1 MPVGPHTP
9 YSWGLPDG
17 RIAWQTH
24 EETRTRLLD
33 PRTGHQSVRSG
44 SIVGV
49 DDTGTRLIT
58 SRGATN
64 GAEASYL
71 QVRDAQ
77 WRPVGTVDR
86 VDGYVAEAV
95 FLPGG
100 REVAIAREE
109 VVEIHDARTLA
120 FSRTVEGHSG
130 KVLGI
135 ELAGPALGLLWT
147 AGRDG
152 TAVAFDLTGT
162 RGVLRRVDLD
172 VAANVG
178 SAAGNR
184 AALTQRY
191 EIEPNTAR
199 ILDLDEGRD
208 LFGEL
213 QPFTDCVCQ
222 IGHTAITPDG
232 RLALGGVFE
241 WTDDFSEAI
250 TDRGRVVVWDTD
262 TGEQKGTIDTPW
274 EPDGM
279 AVTPDGERVLVNGSG
294 GWALYDIASGEEVW
308 SHETDV
314 SNSWIYGLPLSGAA
328 PDGSRLVVLRSETVI
343 VLDPVSGEELV
354 SEQLPGSGT
363 LTRVA
368 FSTDGRTMAVGSDAG
383 RLYFLDVATLERVA
397 PDRLVTAGFVIDLQM
412 SADGRLLA
420 AMGTDGDVT
429 LFDPA
434 TWRPYGKPVVDGL
447 GWGFLSF
454 TDDSLRIYGE
464 TGPDVELATDPA
476 EWVAAGCRI
485 ANTELTAEESAV
497 ILPGERLEPTCG

>member
-1 MPVGPHTP
+1 MGGRVGPPARPEGRADDGDPCLRDRPGHRRRAAGHAGGPSRTP

-33 PRTGHQSVRSG
+33 PRRDQSVRSG

-77 WRPVGTVDR
+77 WRPVGTVER

-100 REVAIAREE
+100 REIAIAREE

-172 VAANVG
+172 VAADVG

-232 RLALGGVFE
+232 RLAVGGVFE
-241 WTDDFSEAI
+241 WTDDYEEAI

-262 TGEQKGTIDTPW
+262 TGDRRAPSTQPGN
-274 EPDGM
+274 PDGL
-279 AVTPDGERVLVNGSG
+279 AVTPDGARVLVNGAEDGPSTTSRQ
-294 GWALYDIASGEEVW
+294 AMR
-308 SHETDV
+308 
-314 SNSWIYGLPLSGAA
+314 SGATRATFRAAGSTASRCRA
-328 PDGSRLVVLRSETVI
+328 PRPTG
-343 VLDPVSGEELV
+343 
-354 SEQLPGSGT
+354 PGSSCS
-363 LTRVA
+363 R
-368 FSTDGRTMAVGSDAG
+368 
-383 RLYFLDVATLERVA
+383 
-397 PDRLVTAGFVIDLQM
+397 
-412 SADGRLLA
+412 
-420 AMGTDGDVT
+420 
-429 LFDPA
+429 
-434 TWRPYGKPVVDGL
+434 RP
-447 GWGFLSF
+447 
-454 TDDSLRIYGE
+454 
-464 TGPDVELATDPA
+464 
-476 EWVAAGCRI
+476 
-485 ANTELTAEESAV
+485 
-497 ILPGERLEPTCG
+497 